1 VSNPTPSN
9 DFLELFAGS
18 QVRLYRYIVT
28 LVGGQIDAEDILQNV
43 NLVMLRKCNQFQL
56 GTNFLAWSTG
66 IARFEVLKWRTSRKR
81 ESLGLSDATLDKLA
95 DEALQQSSVLDQ
107 RNTLLPGCMEKLPP
121 ADMAL
126 VTDYYFRGL
135 SWEKIASA
143 VGRTSSSV
151 RHSICRIRRELKRC
165 IDAALRMEE
174 DT

>member
-1 VSNPTPSN
+1 
-9 DFLELFAGS
+9 
-18 QVRLYRYIVT
+18 
-28 LVGGQIDAEDILQNV
+28 VGGQIDAEDILQNV